1 MSSPKYSCYTN
12 KINFH
17 SQINLTPI
25 TWSPIMHKD
34 LNIRIFRPQF
44 ISKNKGHAISWDLML
59 ISSWNFH
66 KLVSLKKGLIMLQ
79 IIRTNYATL
88 ICLLLH
94 RQTKQ
99 IFSGNVIWLQFI
111 NQLLQSPENER
122 GYCCDSIIF
131 HGMAVDLCIKTG
143 QDFADVFWKIILEE
157 SQGFTEVRVSFDRY
171 DELTLKSKTREDRTS
186 RYKFSKR

>member
-1 MSSPKYSCYTN
+1 MGSNVDIQLKFSQVSLLEKRTHNASNYQDKLCNPYLFTLTSTN
-12 KINFH
+12 K
-17 SQINLTPI
+17 
-25 TWSPIMHKD
+25 
-34 LNIRIFRPQF
+34 
-44 ISKNKGHAISWDLML
+44 
-59 ISSWNFH
+59 
-66 KLVSLKKGLIMLQ
+66 
-79 IIRTNYATL
+79 
-88 ICLLLH
+88 
-94 RQTKQ
+94 KQ